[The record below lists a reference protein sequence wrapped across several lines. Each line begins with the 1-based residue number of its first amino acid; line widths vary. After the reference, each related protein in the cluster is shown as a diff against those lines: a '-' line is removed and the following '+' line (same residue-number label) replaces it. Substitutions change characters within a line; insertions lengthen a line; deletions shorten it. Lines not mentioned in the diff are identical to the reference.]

1 MGKTFAYSAKLAAAM
16 WEYLGIH
23 PWWWCAPTYR
33 QSKAAQR
40 VMYQIT
46 KSAGIR
52 KSGPRPPFETNPP
65 RALQLINGATC
76 EYRTWDNPENLM
88 GDPIAGGVIDEAGLL
103 SDEAASNISTRR
115 SFTLGPLWY
124 IGNPG
129 RLTGPFE
136 RLCKEADEL
145 GAFYRWTWRELY
157 EWLTE
162 HDPVRAKAYL
172 EHIEHE
178 RKTFGK
184 KEFKRL
190 YEAEWADW
198 NELPAYEFDRAV
210 HIDAERAEY
219 DPHLPIE
226 LACDFNVDPMAWTL
240 GQHRHADVWTFD
252 EIVIPGGATTRAA
265 CEEFICRHPDPLTE
279 VVVYGDASGSWRNTK
294 SKQSD
299 YDVMRQAF
307 GAHYR
312 HPPRFEIPTQNG
324 PVSERLNCVNA
335 KLRAADG
342 TVSYWMHP
350 RCKNL
355 IDDRARVSLLPG
367 THDIDKRDKKRTH
380 SSDGD
385 DYRIVRLY
393 PIADEPFIYTPKPM
407 GIDPI
412 LSMGN

>member
-1 MGKTFAYSAKLAAAM
+1 M
-16 WEYLGIH
+16 WEYRGIH

-40 VMYQIT
+40 VMYEIT

-65 RALQLINGATC
+65 RALQLINGTTC

-88 GDPIAGGVIDEAGLL
+88 GDPIAGGVVDEAGLL

-115 SFTLGPLWY
+115 SFTLGPVWY

-145 GAFYRWTWRELY
+145 GAFYRWTWRELH
-157 EWLTE
+157 EWLVA
-162 HDPVRAKAYL
+162 HDPLRAVEYL
-172 EHIEHE
+172 KHIEHE

-198 NELPAYEFDRAV
+198 NELPAYEFDRALHV
-210 HIDAERAEY
+210 KADRAEY

-240 GQHRHADVWTFD
+240 GQHKGADVWAYD

-265 CEEFICRHPDPLTE
+265 CEEFISRHPGPNTE
-279 VVVYGDASGSWRNTK
+279 IVVYGDASGSFRGTR
-294 SKQSD
+294 SRQSD
-299 YDVMRQAF
+299 YDIIKQIF
-307 GAHYR
+307 TAHYR
-312 HPPRFEIPTQNG
+312 WEPRFEIPTQNG
-324 PVSERLNCVNA
+324 GVPERLNCVNA

-342 TVSYWMHP
+342 TVSYWINP

-385 DYRIVRLY
+385 DYRIVRLF
-393 PIADEPFIYTPKPM
+393 PIEDEPFIFTPKPM
-407 GIDPI
+407 RDDPI